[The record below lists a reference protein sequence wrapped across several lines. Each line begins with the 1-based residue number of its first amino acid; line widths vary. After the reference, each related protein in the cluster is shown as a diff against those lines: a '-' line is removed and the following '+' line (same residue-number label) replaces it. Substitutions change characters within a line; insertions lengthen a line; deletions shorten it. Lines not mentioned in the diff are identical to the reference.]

1 MVSSLLTGSLD
12 HQCTARFCGLEP
24 RLAEQPHSKYRK
36 ALSVILLPFSCLQR
50 MLIFLRSLHLRSPL
64 GLQSL
69 QHLSSP
75 TMGRSI
81 WFTQKLQVTINLLHT
96 STSASRKATCC
107 QKASVQQRKR
117 QICGKVKEN
126 PVRLFLIH
134 QELNYSAP
142 FVIIQ
147 RSALLNLQQIHQS
160 LCAHEH
166 TFASGWVGFFF

>member
-12 HQCTARFCGLEP
+12 HQCTAPFCGLEP

-117 QICGKVKEN
+117 QICGKVKESSKALSHTPGTQLFCSLCN
-126 PVRLFLIH
+126 NSVISFAEFTANTPKSLCTRAYICVRL
-134 QELNYSAP
+134 
-142 FVIIQ
+142 
-147 RSALLNLQQIHQS
+147 
-160 LCAHEH
+160 
-166 TFASGWVGFFF
+166 GWVFF